1 MYSQT
6 AADAVRRFYR
16 PTMITNNTNKSTTTS
31 FINTTLPLQR
41 ALSPK
46 KHHQLQLYRRKS
58 SMIVVTPSVCRLVRS
73 EAISWNFFSVEM
85 RCVSVS
91 DSVSSSGGVKNAK
104 VRAHAPGPYS
114 YNNRMFTSSSISY
127 NMPKSTGSKDTGNIV
142 HTTVSEIEKDDNE
155 RERAFNDNQQ
165 STDEEKT
172 SCKTK
177 NNDDTSTLNQRAT
190 NAILSQLSSPP
201 NILTMSRIVA
211 TPYLSYLLI
220 SHDPE
225 KSLAISAS
233 TIDVGTATPIIE
245 EVSNTTTSTTIT
257 DAISTMTTNIDSS
270 STPAFALSLFLL
282 MAFTDFLDGYIART
296 FPSTATVL
304 GTYLDPFAD
313 KFFIS
318 IMSLTMWYTGS
329 LPGLLVGLWVARDV
343 GIVGSVYWL
352 VKRETVRKRESKDSD
367 TTSNQI
373 AVMDPVNT
381 PLKVQ
386 ASFLSKVNTTL
397 QIGLIALCIAGE
409 VPAVDIPHELM
420 TPMIW
425 ITAGTTIGS
434 SLGYLDGSALKKS
447 GNK

>member
-1 MYSQT
+1 MYSQA
-6 AADAVRRFYR
+6 AADAFRRFYR
-16 PTMITNNTNKSTTTS
+16 PTMITNNTNTSITTS
-31 FINTTLPLQR
+31 FINNTTLPFLR

-46 KHHQLQLYRRKS
+46 KHHQLQLCRRKS
-58 SMIVVTPSVCRLVRS
+58 LMIMATPSVCRLVRR
-73 EAISWNFFSVEM
+73 EAICWNFFSVEM
-85 RCVSVS
+85 RCVL
-91 DSVSSSGGVKNAK
+91 DSVSSGGVTNAK
-104 VRAHAPGPYS
+104 DRAHAPAPYS

-127 NMPKSTGSKDTGNIV
+127 NKPKSTGSKDTGNIV
-142 HTTVSEIEKDDNE
+142 HTAAVEIETDENE
-155 RERAFNDNQQ
+155 RERASNDNQQ

-177 NNDDTSTLNQRAT
+177 NNDDTSPLNQSAT

-211 TPYLSYLLI
+211 TPYLSYLLT
-220 SHDPE
+220 HYPK
-225 KSLAISAS
+225 KSLDISAS

-257 DAISTMTTNIDSS
+257 DTISTMTTNIDSS
-270 STPAFALSLFLL
+270 STPAIALSLFLV

-318 IMSLTMWYTGS
+318 VMSLTMWYTGS

-352 VKRETVRKRESKDSD
+352 VKRETVRKRESSDND
-367 TTSNQI
+367 TTGNQV

-409 VPAVDIPHELM
+409 VPVVDIPHELM

-434 SLGYLDGSALKKS
+434 SLGYLDGSALKKT